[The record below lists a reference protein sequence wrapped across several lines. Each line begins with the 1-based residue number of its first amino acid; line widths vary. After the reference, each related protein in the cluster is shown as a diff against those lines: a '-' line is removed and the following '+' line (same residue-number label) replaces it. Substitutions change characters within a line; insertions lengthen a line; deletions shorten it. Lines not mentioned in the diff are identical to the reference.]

1 MVKSEVHHR
10 QEPPID
16 DEGTQPYQMR
26 YRWVMVALIWVLYLA
41 FGIVMR
47 SIAPL
52 VTPILEDL
60 NISYSQMGLI
70 LGSWPLTYIVAAV
83 IGHTALHLP

>member
-26 YRWVMVALIWVLYLA
+26 YRWVMLALIWVLYLA

-52 VTPILEDL
+52 VTPILKDL
-60 NISYSQMGLI
+60 NIRECHFVVSGQ
-70 LGSWPLTYIVAAV
+70 PQHDRV
-83 IGHTALHLP
+83 LPEYW